1 MRDAQKN
8 IRGVFKPINEE
19 ALAPMNP
26 RGYIGK
32 LMSNGIR
39 PGILSGESAY
49 REVAAYQLDNY
60 NFSGV
65 PSTVLV
71 ESQHQSYSYNINSS
85 MEPKNG
91 SFQQFIKNKGVIEDF
106 SYAKFSIQEI
116 QKIAILD
123 IRILNMDRNEGNI
136 LVTHDNKL
144 VPIDHGLSIP
154 DCFDISEFDL
164 C

>member
-19 ALAPMNP
+19 AYAPMNP

-39 PGILSGESAY
+39 SGILSGEAAY
-49 REVAAYQLDNY
+49 REVAAYLLDYY

-65 PSTVLV
+65 PSTALV
-71 ESQHQSYSYNINSS
+71 ESQHQNYSYHVNAPI
-85 MEPKNG
+85 EPKNG
-91 SFQQFIKNKGVIEDF
+91 SFQQFIKNKGAAENF
-106 SYAKFSIQEI
+106 SYSLFNMQEV

-136 LVTHDNKL
+136 LVTYDNKL

-154 DCFDISEFDL
+154 DCFDILE
-164 C
+164 CEMC